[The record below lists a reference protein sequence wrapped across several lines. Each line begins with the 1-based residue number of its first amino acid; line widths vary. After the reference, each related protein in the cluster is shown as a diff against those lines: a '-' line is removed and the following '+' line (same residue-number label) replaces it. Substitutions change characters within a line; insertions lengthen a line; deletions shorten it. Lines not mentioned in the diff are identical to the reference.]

1 MTAQII
7 AVANRKGGVG
17 KTTTTVNV
25 AAELASRGHRVLVV
39 DLDPQGHAGL
49 GLDVVASRSDATV
62 HRIFRDGPLDLALA
76 VRRSGVAGVDVLPAE
91 RDFDVH
97 GASNDPLRLAKGL
110 AALGDHYDEIVI
122 DTSPSIDVTTV
133 AALTASHHVL
143 IPTHLQHLAYDG
155 IIRFS
160 KVLFKVAT
168 MLNQRFADLAIVP
181 VQIDV
186 RTNLQRVVL
195 AKLMKEFGHRRIL
208 RGIRTDISLA
218 EAFGSNMPVRCY
230 RPQSRAA
237 ADYAQ
242 LTEDILSLWAR

>member
-39 DLDPQGHAGL
+39 DLDPQGHAGV

-62 HRIFRDGPLDLALA
+62 HQIFRNGLVDLALA
-76 VRRSGVAGVDVLPAE
+76 VRRSGVTGVDVLPAE

-97 GASNDPLRLAKGL
+97 GAVDDPLRLAKGL
-110 AALGDHYDEIVI
+110 APFEDCYDEIVI

-133 AALTASHHVL
+133 AALTAAHHVL

-155 IIRFS
+155 IVRFS
-160 KVLFKVAT
+160 NVLFKVAS
-168 MLNQRFADLAIVP
+168 MVNLRFTDLAIVP
-181 VQIDV
+181 VQIDI
-186 RTNLQRVVL
+186 RMHLQRFVL
-195 AKLMKEFGHRRIL
+195 AKLLQEFGHKRIL

-230 RPQSRAA
+230 RPHSRGAV
-237 ADYAQ
+237 DYAL
-242 LTEDILSLWAR
+242 LTDDILQLWMR